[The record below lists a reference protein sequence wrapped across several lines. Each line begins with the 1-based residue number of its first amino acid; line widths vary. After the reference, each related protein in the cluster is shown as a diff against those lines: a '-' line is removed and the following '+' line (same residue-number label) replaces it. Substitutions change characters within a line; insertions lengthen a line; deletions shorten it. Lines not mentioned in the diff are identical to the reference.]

1 MRYRLSI
8 LITIILITAFAC
20 QTNYVPK
27 PAGYYRI
34 DFPEKE
40 YKKFDTTFPYSF
52 EYPVYSFIVPD
63 TSKIAEPYWINIV
76 YPDFHAQL
84 HISYKSIHGN
94 LATYLEDAHTLVNK
108 HIQKAN
114 AIVQRE
120 YIDET
125 NKVYGLVYEIKGSDA
140 ASPCQFYLTDSTNS
154 FMRAALYFD
163 LIPNN
168 DSLRP
173 VIDFLKQDID
183 HMISTFRWKKK

>member
-8 LITIILITAFAC
+8 LTTIILITAFAC